1 MPNGLIGYVD
11 KSVKLVIGIALI
23 CQPVLFAAQP
33 QAILASQ
40 TLVAAQSGTG
50 NFASTIQTR
59 AADKRATDKL
69 IEKARWTSLQEG
81 AQVAPIPK
89 PVTSAP
95 PDVKPAKDAKPDPSK
110 VERPDTV
117 KTGTVLKLD
126 SRDPSESVVEPG
138 PHIALIVPTANTS
151 LNRMADALRRGFLAG
166 AEADGRAV
174 PVRIYSVR
182 DEGDALANAM
192 TEANNAGAVIAVGG
206 ITRDGATVLAVTN
219 PESFATSM
227 NLLALNLPQQP
238 SRDTQTMSYITLGVE
253 TEARLAAQNIFE
265 DGFRNP
271 LVVASSNPLGRRMQE
286 AFEREWQRIAGAPA
300 RAARFSGI
308 RDGESLKTKANASA
322 VDSIFF
328 AMNAAEA
335 RLARPYLVRAAMFG
349 TSQMNEFS
357 DSLMNLDLNGTR
369 FSEMPWL
376 VQADHPAVATYT
388 RINGLSIDQQR
399 MYALGID
406 AYRLATVLIKPRQYQ
421 TRSLDGVTG
430 KLEIESDGSITRT
443 PAPAELVEGRAVAR
457 P

>member
-1 MPNGLIGYVD
+1 MQSGFVVFAGA
-11 KSVKLVIGIALI
+11 SVKRAAIAVALI
-23 CQPVLFAAQP
+23 CQSLVYAAQP
-33 QAILASQ
+33 QVILAAQ
-40 TLVAAQSGTG
+40 AAAAAKPGVS
-50 NFASTIQTR
+50 NFASTPETR

-69 IEKARWTSLQEG
+69 IEKATQTN
-81 AQVAPIPK
+81 AQSSTPAQKAATPM
-89 PVTSAP
+89 TSA
-95 PDVKPAKDAKPDPSK
+95 KPAKDAKTEPAKAEGS
-110 VERPDTV
+110 DTV

-126 SRDPSESVVEPG
+126 SRDPTETAVEPG

-151 LNRMADALRRGFLAG
+151 LSRMADALRRGFLAG

-174 PVRIYSVR
+174 PVRVYSVR
-182 DEGDALANAM
+182 DEGDALASAM
-192 TEANNAGAVIAVGG
+192 TDANNAGAVIAVGG
-206 ITRDGATVLAVTN
+206 MTRDGATVLAVTN

-238 SRDTQTMSYITLGVE
+238 SRDTQSMSYVTLGVE
-253 TEARLAAQNIFE
+253 TEARLAAQNMFG

-271 LVVASSNPLGRRMQE
+271 LVVASSNQLGRRMQE
-286 AFEREWQRIAGAPA
+286 AFEREWQRLAGSPA
-300 RAARFSGI
+300 RSARFSGI
-308 RDGESLKTKANASA
+308 RDAEALKTKANAA
-322 VDSIFF
+322 PVDAIFF

-369 FSEMPWL
+369 FTEMPWL
-376 VQADHPAVATYT
+376 VQADHPAVAAYS
-388 RINGLSIDQQR
+388 RVSGLSIDQQR

-421 TRSLDGVTG
+421 ARSLDGVTG

-443 PAPAELVEGRAVAR
+443 PALAELVEGRAVAR